1 LIYKKIWFY
10 FEFQRTFKMDPQT
23 ELSHLRS
30 LMDRSTKFISLSGL
44 SGIMAGIYAMGGG
57 ITAWWLIRR
66 QSPGVVDMREV
77 SFQDPGTLTLQ
88 LLLIAVIV
96 LALSIITGIWLT
108 TRKASKRGETVWNAA
123 SKGLLGR
130 LAVPLVSGGMLML
143 IFLYRGD
150 LHSIA
155 PASLVFYGL
164 GLVAASYYT
173 ISLVKYLGFME
184 IIVGLVAALFPG
196 FGLYFWVMG
205 FGLLHIVYGSVMHF
219 KYER

>member
-1 LIYKKIWFY
+1 
-10 FEFQRTFKMDPQT
+10 MDPQT

-30 LMDRSTKFISLSGL
+30 LMNRSTKFISLSGL
-44 SGIMAGIYAMGGG
+44 SGIMAGIYAISGGV
-57 ITAWWLIRR
+57 TAWWLIRR
-66 QSPGVVDMREV
+66 QSPDVVDIGQA

-96 LALSIITGIWLT
+96 LALSIITGVWLT
-108 TRKASKRGETVWNAA
+108 MRKATKRGETVWNAA

-130 LAVPLVSGGMLML
+130 LAVPLVSGGLLML
-143 IFLYRGD
+143 IFLYQGD

-164 GLVAASYYT
+164 ALVAGSYYT
-173 ISLVKYLGFME
+173 VSLVKYLGFLE
-184 IIVGLVAALFPG
+184 IILGLVAALFPG
-196 FGLYFWVMG
+196 FGLYFWIMG
-205 FGLLHIVYGSVMHF
+205 FGVLHIVYGSIMHF